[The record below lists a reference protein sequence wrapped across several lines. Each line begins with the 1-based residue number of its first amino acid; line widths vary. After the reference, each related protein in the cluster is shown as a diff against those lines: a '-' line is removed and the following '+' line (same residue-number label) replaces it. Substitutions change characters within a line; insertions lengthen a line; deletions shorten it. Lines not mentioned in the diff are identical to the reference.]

1 LIDSTITLISN
12 SEGDVTGDAD
22 CIDVRLEYVRICQ
35 YAVRLSA
42 EEIFKKKGSNLEP
55 HPFQVNYQPFFFLQ
69 VKLDDDNINHYII
82 L

>member
-1 LIDSTITLISN
+1 MS
-12 SEGDVTGDAD
+12 
-22 CIDVRLEYVRICQ
+22 EYVNMQ
-35 YAVRLSA
+35 SDYPPKKYS
-42 EEIFKKKGSNLEP
+42 KKKGSNLEP

>member
-1 LIDSTITLISN
+1 MWGWNMS
-12 SEGDVTGDAD
+12 
-22 CIDVRLEYVRICQ
+22 EYVNMQ
-35 YAVRLSA
+35 SDYPPKKYS
-42 EEIFKKKGSNLEP
+42 KKKGSNLEP